1 MFNRLNLTDYNLNDQ
16 EKRNSVSGEFAA
28 LAREISDNPLWDEKR
43 LFTGPDVKRMKD
55 VEFCASIILLHRK
68 GIIDQTDQ
76 SALNQ
81 AYEELQVGY
90 KDAEQDKEAVCA
102 AIETIATF
110 FISDNVTKFLRR
122 KCTALY
128 VVFCCVLYA
137 KREYSSRTMSKRSF
151 RVFCKTILRL

>member
-1 MFNRLNLTDYNLNDQ
+1 M
-16 EKRNSVSGEFAA
+16 
-28 LAREISDNPLWDEKR
+28 
-43 LFTGPDVKRMKD
+43 KRMKD

-102 AIETIATF
+102 AIKTIATF
-110 FISDNVTKFLRR
+110 FSSGNVTKFLRR
-122 KCTALY
+122 KRNFTRCFLLC
-128 VVFCCVLYA
+128 FI
-137 KREYSSRTMSKRSF
+137 
-151 RVFCKTILRL
+151 CKERIY